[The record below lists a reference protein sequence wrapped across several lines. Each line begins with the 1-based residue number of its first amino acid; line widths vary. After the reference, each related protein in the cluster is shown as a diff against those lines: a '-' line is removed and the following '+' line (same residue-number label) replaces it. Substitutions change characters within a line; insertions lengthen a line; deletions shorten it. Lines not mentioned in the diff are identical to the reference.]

1 MVISRTMQYN
11 KGMSRKTT
19 ALRLARLLGPAFVAA
34 VAYVDPGNFAA
45 NFGAG
50 TQFGYSLLWVLVVAN
65 LMAAVIQYLS
75 AKVGIVTGKSLPEI
89 VATRLP
95 RWARLLY
102 WAQAELVAVACDVAE
117 IVGGALALKLL
128 FDVPLLAG
136 GVIVGLAS
144 LLLLKLYSPRTQP
157 VFERVIVMMLLI
169 IPIGFLVGLIQ
180 HPPEAKFVISS
191 LVPTLHGK
199 EMVLLA
205 TAMVGATV
213 MPHVIYLHSALAR
226 DRHGK
231 VSDSKLREYLRV
243 TKWDVIMAMCIAG
256 MVNIAMLLLA
266 ASALQG
272 QGSLADFEAIFHGID
287 ARLGSLVAILFAV
300 GLLIS
305 GVASTAVGSQ
315 AGSVIMDGLTDIRIS
330 IFARRCLTISPS
342 LILLW
347 AGANPSW
354 LLLISQVGLSI
365 GVPFALIPLLLIT
378 SRKSIMRR
386 WVNGR
391 WLTLLISVITILIT
405 LLNLVLLIGYI

>member
-1 MVISRTMQYN
+1 
-11 KGMSRKTT
+11 
-19 ALRLARLLGPAFVAA
+19 
-34 VAYVDPGNFAA
+34 
-45 NFGAG
+45 
-50 TQFGYSLLWVLVVAN
+50 
-65 LMAAVIQYLS
+65 
-75 AKVGIVTGKSLPEI
+75 
-89 VATRLP
+89 
-95 RWARLLY
+95 
-102 WAQAELVAVACDVAE
+102 
-117 IVGGALALKLL
+117 
-128 FDVPLLAG
+128 
-136 GVIVGLAS
+136 
-144 LLLLKLYSPRTQP
+144 
-157 VFERVIVMMLLI
+157 
-169 IPIGFLVGLIQ
+169 
-180 HPPEAKFVISS
+180 
-191 LVPTLHGK
+191 
-199 EMVLLA
+199 MVLLA

-305 GVASTAVGSQ
+305 GFASTAVGSQ

-378 SRKSIMRR
+378 SRKSIMGR